1 MFAHHVTLKNIIVT
15 IRNQKSKD
23 LDTCNV
29 KIKRINKINT
39 GYTHKTPTLGTDTG
53 KYYTTTNFNND
64 FLKPTQPAQ
73 NHLENQCCGSGSGRI
88 RSFLPDPDPVKNNR
102 IRIRPQ

>member
-53 KYYTTTNFNND
+53 TGKYYTTTNFNND
-64 FLKPTQPAQ
+64 FLKPTQ
-73 NHLENQCCGSGSGRI
+73 SD
-88 RSFLPDPDPVKNNR
+88 PDPDPVKN
-102 IRIRPQ
+102 